1 MGVRLGARGFLGV
14 HFWGLTHECRGRVE
28 VNLQEIAERL
38 FGAGGGTLVHTH
50 FSLREISKT
59 ADRGGAGHPW
69 ARFPCCALT
78 PLLWAVNDTEVQL
91 LPIAALSGTRA
102 RDAGRQGPRR
112 FLPAAGAVVLVLVLV
127 PWCWSCGAGAVVLV
141 LWCWCWCLRCGAGC
155 CLPRGV
161 HSFRVPGLV
170 VSRMRCKGI
179 RAPARGALPMPPA
192 QAHKPRV
199 VAALEVVLRFKRR
212 LAD

>member
-78 PLLWAVNDTEVQL
+78 PLLWAINGKEFQK
-91 LPIAALSGTRA
+91 LPTTAVLCPPACGFRA
-102 RDAGRQGPRR
+102 RGPDGSRAG
-112 FLPAAGAVVLVLVLV
+112 
-127 PWCWSCGAGAVVLV
+127 
-141 LWCWCWCLRCGAGC
+141 CWCLRCGAGAGAVVPALWCLRC
-155 CLPRGV
+155 CAGAGAGAGAVRWRWCWCWCWCWCRALVLAQALRPLVGLLPGSPWELV
-161 HSFRVPGLV
+161 RVP
-170 VSRMRCKGI
+170 R
-179 RAPARGALPMPPA
+179 
-192 QAHKPRV
+192 
-199 VAALEVVLRFKRR
+199 
-212 LAD
+212 

>member
-1 MGVRLGARGFLGV
+1 M

-28 VNLQEIAERL
+28 VNLQEIAETL

-69 ARFPCCALT
+69 ARFPRCALT

-112 FLPAAGAVVLVLVLV
+112 FLPAAGAGAGAGRWCRALVLVLVLV
-127 PWCWSCGAGAVVLV
+127 LVLWCWCWCWCWCCGAGAVVLV
-141 LWCWCWCLRCGAGC
+141 LVLVLVLVPALWCWVLPAAWRAQFPCTRIGCIPHEVQGHTRTRAGRATYAARAGSQTTGC
-155 CLPRGV
+155 
-161 HSFRVPGLV
+161 
-170 VSRMRCKGI
+170 SR
-179 RAPARGALPMPPA
+179 P
-192 QAHKPRV
+192 
-199 VAALEVVLRFKRR
+199 
-212 LAD
+212 